1 MTQQDIENHISASF
15 DSLELC
21 HTILSN
27 SMDDLINGQF
37 NTEPY
42 LFPVAGSEDGVRY
55 TLNKNRESLEWILV
69 EDWFGANVA
78 ESKITE
84 YETIISASK
93 SFNSII

>member
-21 HTILSN
+21 QTILSN

-42 LFPVAGSEDGVRY
+42 LFPINDNEESIRY
-55 TLNKNRESLEWILV
+55 ILNKNRESLEWILV
-69 EDWFGANVA
+69 EDWFGANVD
-78 ESKITE
+78 ESKIEE
-84 YETIISASK
+84 YETVISASK